1 MSDETPDA
9 WPPARLPAGIAPIFP
24 LSGVFLFPHTLLPLH
39 IYEPRYRQMIEDLL
53 DQRGWLVISSIEA
66 GHEADSLGEPP
77 FYDIGGLGEI
87 VGHNHLDDGRFLITL
102 QGLRRVRVREVES
115 EKPYRMVEF
124 EELQESQ
131 PTGEGAVATT
141 IALREAI
148 RERAED
154 EIELPED
161 APMAPLADL
170 LLHFLKLPPDEMQAA
185 FAETDAGRRA
195 HIALAHHIAQ

>member
-1 MSDETPDA
+1 MEEAPDV
-9 WPPARLPAGIAPIFP
+9 WPPAEIPTGTVPVFP
-24 LSGVFLFPHTLLPLH
+24 LPGEFLFPGRLLPLH
-39 IYEPRYRQMIEDLL
+39 IFELRYRQMIEDLM
-53 DQRGWLVISSIEA
+53 DQRGWLVISAIQD
-66 GHEADSLGEPP
+66 GHEDDALECPP
-77 FYDIGGLGEI
+77 FYEIGGLGEI
-87 VGHNHLDDGRFLITL
+87 VGHKHLEDGRFLVTL

-115 EKPYRMVEF
+115 DKPYRLVEF

-154 EIELPED
+154 ELEIPDE

-170 LLHFLKLPPDEMQAA
+170 LLHFLKLPPKEMQEA
-185 FAETDAGRRA
+185 FAEPDAGRRA
-195 HIALAHHIAQ
+195 HIALARHIAD